1 MVVAA
6 DLYAPYPEGP
16 VFGGRLGMVVW
27 SWLGWVTPPCELF
40 ASWEIPS
47 AATPEGSNASGFSDP
62 TYDAACRTLL
72 FGVGLEE
79 AGAEA
84 ARATQRVFAEQL
96 PALPLI
102 VLPRVAAF
110 GPGVCGLQADPSS
123 VSLLWDLESLAPCA
137 P

>member
-1 MVVAA
+1 MNQ
-6 DLYAPYPEGP
+6 
-16 VFGGRLGMVVW
+16 
-27 SWLGWVTPPCELF
+27 
-40 ASWEIPS
+40 I
-47 AATPEGSNASGFSDP
+47 ATFI
-62 TYDAACRTLL
+62 CRTRMYH
-72 FGVGLEE
+72 GLGTAGM

-84 ARATQRVFAEQL
+84 ARVTQRVFAEQL

-123 VSLLWDLESLAPCA
+123 VSLLWDLESLTPCA